1 MAECLELSSPVV
13 CAAAGLHADGAG
25 RKRGDQFL
33 QSGARHRWAHQ
44 FGPAGLVDAVHR
56 KDVLGEIDADEYD
69 RCGLLLPLVC

>member
-1 MAECLELSSPVV
+1 M

-33 QSGARHRWAHQ
+33 QSGARHRRAHQ
-44 FGPAGLVDAVHR
+44 FGPAGLVDSVHR

-69 RCGLLLPLVC
+69 SHGLPLAQVS